1 MTAVEPRDARR
12 MGYSIVMADE
22 KGDILMAV
30 YGCYFG
36 LSPSAFR
43 AELFGLTRAV
53 ELAAFEE
60 VTIHIDCASVVGGF
74 NRGALFCTHGRVK
87 GADLLESD
95 FRSGWGKCEGG
106 LDKRPRY
113 RGGFAK
119 RCGHEVG
126 KKA

>member
-1 MTAVEPRDARR
+1 MIAVEPRDARR

-22 KGDILMAV
+22 KGDIMMAV

-60 VTIHIDCASVVGGF
+60 VTIYIDCASVVGSF
-74 NRGALFCTHGRVK
+74 NRGAFFCTHGRVK
-87 GADLLESD
+87 GADLWRRIFEAA
-95 FRSGWGKCEGG
+95 G
-106 LDKRPRY
+106 
-113 RGGFAK
+113 
-119 RCGHEVG
+119 
-126 KKA
+126 